1 MALCIGNL
9 AVSKFINIIL
19 IFSMISVN
27 YWIPALRFVLLD
39 TINRQFVKFRSEDFQ
54 RYYQL
59 FLVQVVSGTSAV
71 FILGVVFQ
79 SHFLK
84 IFLLAASSTELKVH
98 HMARQ
103 MVVNLIVM
111 DFVML
116 LLFYYGLIILILLI
130 YRKYKSLE
138 IPHF

>member
-1 MALCIGNL
+1 
-9 AVSKFINIIL
+9 
-19 IFSMISVN
+19 MISVN

-59 FLVQVVSGTSAV
+59 FLVQVVSATSVV

-79 SHFLK
+79 FHFFE
-84 IFLLAASSTELKVH
+84 IFLLAASSTELNVH
-98 HMARQ
+98 HMACQ
-103 MVVNLIVM
+103 MMVNLIVM
-111 DFVML
+111 DFIKL
-116 LLFYYGLIILILLI
+116 LLFYYGLIILIILI
-130 YRKYKSLE
+130 YRKYKALE